1 METGQEIGQAEGLPN
16 EMITPAATSQKMY
29 TVEEVNNLV
38 AYKKAETV
46 EKMKRQYEAQGGQQ
60 VPSLDV
66 EAIAAAAAQKALEQ
80 VKAERQA
87 DEQQYL
93 AGEHAKAQ
101 QALKKK
107 LMEGKKDYED
117 FDEVV
122 STFSGASYPAVVW
135 AADQLPNTADVIYEL
150 SNNPEKA
157 ARLQLLADKNDMG
170 ALERGMKK
178 LSESIAQNK
187 EAKKQS
193 KPAAPYNKIKP
204 GVASASSGEM
214 TIDDFAR
221 KYRH

>member
-178 LSESIAQNK
+178 L
-187 EAKKQS
+187 
-193 KPAAPYNKIKP
+193 
-204 GVASASSGEM
+204 
-214 TIDDFAR
+214 
-221 KYRH
+221 